1 MSDDP
6 SEQVAALAGG
16 LERAARRLDRLEGAH
31 RALADA
37 VAGLADPG
45 KSPDPGT
52 PTLEG
57 APEAAVVDLLDWLA
71 DVYLAYDGATLA
83 PCWAWHP
90 GVVEELAVLRGI
102 HRAIYAEG
110 DWLRLGDWHDRYRPG
125 VVRRV
130 SQALAACDITQ
141 HQGAC
146 LPRTVPL
153 SDALGPIY
161 AARAAKTPIP
171 VPTDEQATRARAF
184 STRVGGRS

>member
-1 MSDDP
+1 MSGDP
-6 SEQVAALAGG
+6 GEQVAALASG
-16 LERAARRLDRLEGAH
+16 LERAARRLGKLEDDH
-31 RALADA
+31 RALAEV
-37 VAGLADPG
+37 VAGLTQPGGAAD
-45 KSPDPGT
+45 SPK

-90 GVVEELAVLRGI
+90 GLVEELAVLRGI

-141 HQGAC
+141 HHNDQA
-146 LPRTVPL
+146 RTVPL

-161 AARAAKTPIP
+161 AARAAHAPIP
-171 VPTDEQATRARAF
+171 APTDAQAARARAL
-184 STRVGGRS
+184 STRTSRTP